1 MNAGR
6 QPLRHILR
14 VRTPDDLRFVRDG
27 LVDELLI
34 NANQLENGP
43 ESTAAKLRK
52 SALPFS
58 IDPVLSRFQ
67 ERAWWRNGKGEDK
80 RNYTRLGTA
89 YVRDTAVRL
98 PAGPLIHTVGDD
110 KEWARLAGNIVAYQ
124 VERFEERMPPQ
135 LSLLD
140 PTRVLRPV
148 RLNAPGLVAYS
159 TVEDRVNRLLADASI
174 NAADMPVAVPVI
186 VPAERLRTDGEIDAI
201 LATVREDGVSAY
213 LLWTP
218 SVTEELLFTDHRLF
232 SAILRLISGLADR
245 GIPVAHMHATYPV
258 MALAHAGVGAVA
270 HHLGWVDH
278 GEPAEQRSGGPRSCQ
293 TYVPGVR
300 HCVRFKQAH
309 QLGAHLDRDGYTA
322 LYCECEFCTG
332 AFENGTHPLTLLL
345 EEYMIP
351 TGRGGTRATPTP
363 RSEELNTWHHL
374 FARRNEIRAF
384 SEHAAAD
391 VIARDI
397 QRAAALARPDD
408 AARLQHLIRE
418 LGAS

>member
-1 MNAGR
+1 MSTGPH
-6 QPLRHILR
+6 PLRHIVR

-27 LVDELLI
+27 LMDELLI

-43 ESTAAKLRK
+43 ESTAARLRK

-80 RNYTRLGTA
+80 RNYVRLGAA
-89 YVRDTAVRL
+89 YVKDTAIRL
-98 PAGPLIHTVGDD
+98 PAGPLVKTVGDD
-110 KEWARLAGNIVAYQ
+110 REWARLARNVVDYQ
-124 VERFEERMPPQ
+124 IERFEERMPPQ
-135 LSLLD
+135 LSLLG

-159 TVEDRVNRLLADASI
+159 TVEDRINRLLSDASI
-174 NAADMPVAVPVI
+174 DAADLPVAVPVI
-186 VPAERLRTDGEIDAI
+186 VPRERLLAQREIDAI
-201 LATVREDGVSAY
+201 LAAVREEGVSGY

-218 SVTEELLFTDHRLF
+218 SVSGELLLTDHRLF

-258 MALAHAGVGAVA
+258 MALAEAGVGAVA

-293 TYVPGVR
+293 AYVPGVR
-300 HCVRFKQAH
+300 HSLRFSQAH
-309 QLGAHLDRDGYTA
+309 QLGAHLDQATYTT

-345 EEYMIP
+345 EEHMIP
-351 TGRGGTRATPTP
+351 AGRGGTRATPTA

-374 FARRNEIRAF
+374 FSRRKEIRAF
-384 SEHAAAD
+384 SDHGAAE
-391 VIARDI
+391 VVARDI
-397 QRAAALARPDD
+397 QRAAALARPED